1 MPETIQGWLI
11 DVDYITKNERAV
23 IRLWCKNDEG
33 IFVVYDDSFQPYFYA
48 FVEEG
53 VREEDILNLKIE
65 RKGESVSPERVERTT
80 AKYLGKEVEVF
91 KIYAKH
97 PQHVPKLREAV
108 TSLGLEVREADIP
121 FAYRYLID
129 RDLACMDGIEFEG
142 EKITLRGKLPEFKA
156 KSIRRAERDGFPDMK
171 VLAFDCEMLTAIG
184 MPDPEKDPIIVI
196 SVKCGDFEEI
206 IHVGEGMSER
216 DVISRFLHL
225 IRELDPDVI
234 VGYNQDAFDWPY
246 IRKRAEKYSI
256 KLEIGRDFTSLVFKP
271 GNPRRPKIAGR
282 LNIDLY
288 DIALRSIDVKIKK
301 LENVAEYLGTK
312 VEIADIEAK
321 DIYKKWSSGD
331 REAVLR
337 YARQDVLNTYFIAEE
352 LLPMQYELSRM
363 IRIPADDVARSGRGK
378 QVEWLLMS
386 EAYKA
391 GEIAPNPKE
400 GGESYEGAFVLE
412 PVRGLHENVICL
424 DFASMYPSIMIAFNI
439 SPDTLVKGKCE
450 EDECYIAPEVRHA
463 FRKQPDGFFRRI
475 LRMLIERRRKV
486 KKLMKKFS
494 RDSLEYRLL
503 DIKQMTLKVLTNSF
517 YGYTGWGMARWYCR
531 ECAEATTAWGRHF
544 IKTSARIARENG
556 FDVLYGD
563 TDSIFVK
570 KDSLSLEK
578 LEKEVKKLIGI
589 LRREMPVQIE
599 IDEYYRTIFFVE
611 KKRYAGLTRDGRVV
625 VKGLEVR
632 RGDWCEL
639 AKDIQRKVIEII
651 LKERDPEKA
660 VKYVREVIEDIKSGK
675 FGLESYVIYKSLTKK
690 PSKYESMQA
699 HVKAALK
706 AAKKGI
712 VYTVGSKVGYVI
724 LKGPGNVGD
733 RAYPVDLIEDFD
745 GENVIDK
752 DGNSYKLDKDYYID
766 KQVLPVV
773 MRILE
778 RFGYCESEIKGGQ
791 STLDAF
797 F

>member
-1 MPETIQGWLI
+1 MKHTGWLL
-11 DVDYITKNERAV
+11 DVDYVTKNEKAV
-23 IRLWCKNDEG
+23 IRLWCKNDSETF
-33 IFVVYDDSFQPYFYA
+33 IVYDDSFQPYFYA
-48 FVEEG
+48 FREEG
-53 VREEDILNLKIE
+53 ISEGDLLNL
-65 RKGESVSPERVERTT
+65 RVERRGELISPEKVEVVN
-80 AKYLGKEVEVF
+80 ARYLGKEVEVF

-108 TSLGLEVREADIP
+108 SSLGLEVREADIP

-129 RDLACMDGIEFEG
+129 RDLACMDGIVVEG
-142 EKITLRGKLPEFKA
+142 EKTIFRGRLPEIKA
-156 KSIRRAERDGFPDMK
+156 KKVERLERDEFPELK
-171 VLAFDCEMLTAIG
+171 VLAFDCEMLTPVG
-184 MPDPEKDPIIVI
+184 MPDPEKDPIIII
-196 SVKCGDFEEI
+196 STKCGDFEEI
-206 IHVGEGMSER
+206 IHIGEGMGEK
-216 DVISRFLHL
+216 DVIVRFLHI

-246 IRKRAEKYSI
+246 IRKRAEKYGI
-256 KLEIGRDFTSLVFKP
+256 KLDIGRDLSSLVFKP

-331 REAVLR
+331 REAVLK
-337 YARQDVLNTYFIAEE
+337 YARQDVLNTYYIAEE
-352 LLPMQYELSRM
+352 LLPMQYELSKM

-391 GEIAPNPKE
+391 GEIAPNPNE
-400 GGESYEGAFVLE
+400 REESYEGAFVLE

-424 DFASMYPSIMIAFNI
+424 DFASMYPSIMITFNI
-439 SPDTLVKGKCE
+439 SPDTLVRRRC
-450 EDECYIAPEVRHA
+450 DDCYVAPEVGHA
-463 FRKQPDGFFRRI
+463 FRKEPDGFFRRI
-475 LRMLIERRRKV
+475 LKMLVDRRRALKKIM
-486 KKLMKKFS
+486 KKLDRNS
-494 RDSLEYRLL
+494 VEYRML
-503 DIKQMTLKVLTNSF
+503 DIKQTTLKVLTNSF
-517 YGYTGWGMARWYCR
+517 YGYTGWGLARWYCR

-544 IKTSARIARENG
+544 IKSSVKIAKNMG
-556 FDVLYGD
+556 FEVLYGD
-563 TDSIFVK
+563 TDSIFIK
-570 KDSLSLEK
+570 KDNLDLDELEIEARK
-578 LEKEVKKLIGI
+578 LMKM
-589 LRREMPVQIE
+589 LRKRMPIQID
-599 IDEYYRTIFFVE
+599 IDEFYRSIFFVE

-639 AKDIQRKVIEII
+639 AKRVQKEVIEII
-651 LKERDPEKA
+651 LKERNPDKA
-660 VKYVREVIEDIKSGK
+660 VEFVRKVIEKIKSGK
-675 FGLESYVIYKSLTKK
+675 FPLDQYVIYKSLTKK
-690 PSKYESMQA
+690 PSKYESVQA

-712 VYTVGSKVGYVI
+712 VYPVGSKVGYVI
-724 LKGPGNVGD
+724 LKGSGNVGD
-733 RAYPVDLIEDFD
+733 RAFPVDLIESFD
-745 GENVIDK
+745 GEFIVDK
-752 DGNSYKLDKDYYID
+752 DKNKYRLDKEYYIE
-766 KQVLPVV
+766 KQVVPVV

-778 RFGYCESEIKGGQ
+778 RFGFCESEIKGSGQ
-791 STLDAF
+791 KTLDSF